1 LLQVLQVLLAL
12 PVLLL
17 RELLGAVPLLH
28 HVLLDL

>member
-1 LLQVLQVLLAL
+1 LAQVQVLLAL

-17 RELLGAVPLLH
+17 RELLGVVLSLH